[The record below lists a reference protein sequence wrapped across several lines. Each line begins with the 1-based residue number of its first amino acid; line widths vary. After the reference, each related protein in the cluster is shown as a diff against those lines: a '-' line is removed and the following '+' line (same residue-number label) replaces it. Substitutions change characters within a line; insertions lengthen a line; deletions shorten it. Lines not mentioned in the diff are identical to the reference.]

1 MTLELTPLPPCSFKR
16 THAHTFSHTRTNTS
30 CRDNNAR
37 HCVTASSIVSPHGQR
52 TPGNAQ
58 RTTLGTRELDHP
70 SHKIPVRICGHSFR
84 PIRTGEQSALVGGR
98 NPSANSGSNYLHW
111 DDKSARYLT
120 NEQTY
125 AQYIPFSY
133 VLTDRQ
139 SCHKAAFHSG
149 EGLTYVTSVASLFHF
164 LTQLISMHELERVC
178 PPKKID
184 AEKTER
190 RVSIRPDTYIK
201 R

>member
-1 MTLELTPLPPCSFKR
+1 MTLVLTPLPPCSFKR

-84 PIRTGEQSALVGGR
+84 PIRSGEQSALAGGGI
-98 NPSANSGSNYLHW
+98 PQ
-111 DDKSARYLT
+111 
-120 NEQTY
+120 QTV
-125 AQYIPFSY
+125 
-133 VLTDRQ
+133 VLTICTETIKVPGILQTNR
-139 SCHKAAFHSG
+139 HMHS
-149 EGLTYVTSVASLFHF
+149 TF
-164 LTQLISMHELERVC
+164 
-178 PPKKID
+178 PPH
-184 AEKTER
+184 TC
-190 RVSIRPDTYIK
+190 
-201 R
+201 